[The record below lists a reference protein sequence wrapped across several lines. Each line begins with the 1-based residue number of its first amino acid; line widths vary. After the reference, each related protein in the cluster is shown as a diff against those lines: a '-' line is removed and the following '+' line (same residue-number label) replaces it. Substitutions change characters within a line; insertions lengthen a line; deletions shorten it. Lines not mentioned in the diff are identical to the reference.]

1 VLTPDHFRRRVTRLV
16 SCYAMFKWWLPLS
29 QHPSCSC
36 NPTSFVTEHGLGALD
51 GDLGC
56 FPLDN
61 GTYLPLSNSHEHV
74 LDIRSLPDVSIPLGT
89 IGQTVLYP
97 RGAKFMGLTLKLF
110 RGEPA
115 ITKFDKSFAPI
126 HSSSDGFSAPTG
138 SALHL
143 LLRRLQPGH
152 G

>member
-1 VLTPDHFRRRVTRLV
+1 
-16 SCYAMFKWWLPLS
+16 M
-29 QHPSCSC
+29 
-36 NPTSFVTEHGLGALD
+36 TEHGLGALD

-61 GTYLPLSNSHEHV
+61 GTYLPLSISRVHQA
-74 LDIRSLPDVSIPLGT
+74 DIRSLPDVSIPLGT
-89 IGQTVLYP
+89 TGRTVLYP
-97 RGAKFMGLTLKLF
+97 RLAKIAGLTLKLF

-126 HSSSDGFSAPTG
+126 HSSSEGFSTPTG
-138 SALHL
+138 SVLHR

>member
-1 VLTPDHFRRRVTRLV
+1 
-16 SCYAMFKWWLPLS
+16 M
-29 QHPSCSC
+29 
-36 NPTSFVTEHGLGALD
+36 TEHGLGALD

-56 FPLDN
+56 FPLGN
-61 GTYLPLSNSHEHV
+61 GTYLPLPISRV
-74 LDIRSLPDVSIPLGT
+74 RRADIRSLPDVSIPLGT
-89 IGQTVLYP
+89 IGRTVLYP
-97 RGAKFMGLTLKLF
+97 RLAKIAGLTLKLF

-126 HSSSDGFSAPTG
+126 HTSSDGFSAPNG

-143 LLRRLQPGH
+143 LLRGLQPGH